1 MRREVRKY
9 VFDMAEACE
18 RIVQFAAGQNFDY
31 YTSNDMLR
39 SAVERQFMIIGE
51 ALGQMLQIEPKMADY
66 ITDCAKI
73 VGLRNR
79 LVHGYGEVS
88 DLIVWGVVEVYLPI
102 LRREL
107 AELAT
112 NADHI

>member
-1 MRREVRKY
+1 MMRREVRKY
-9 VFDMAEACE
+9 IFDMEEACDQ
-18 RIVQFAAGQNFDY
+18 IVQFVAGQSFDDY
-31 YTSNDMLR
+31 STNIMLK
-39 SAVERQFMIIGE
+39 SAVERQFMIVGE
-51 ALGQMLQIEPKMADY
+51 AMGQMLQIEPKMADY

-107 AELAT
+107 AELA
-112 NADHI
+112 NAD